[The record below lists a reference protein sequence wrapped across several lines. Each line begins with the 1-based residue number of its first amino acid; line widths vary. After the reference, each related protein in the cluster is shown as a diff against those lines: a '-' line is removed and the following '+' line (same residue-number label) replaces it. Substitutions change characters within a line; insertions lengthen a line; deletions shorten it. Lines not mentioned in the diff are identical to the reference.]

1 MAGKRIGLRDIA
13 ALEPGETRWDET
25 LPGFGAHRQKS
36 SAVSYVLFYLTMEAR
51 HFTKRQANRGR
62 PHIPHGRLNPQ

>member
-36 SAVSYVLFYLTMEAR
+36 SAVSYVLFYRTMEASTSRR
-51 HFTKRQANRGR
+51 HKPIERALVL
-62 PHIPHGRLNPQ
+62 PAVD